1 MPRNIKKEATQM
13 QSKEFQ
19 KIYLVIPVL
28 AIVLALAAC
37 YFANP
42 EKGLN
47 ETSPHADSADISPGK
62 DISREDDY
70 QCS

>member
-47 ETSPHADSADISPGK
+47 ETSPCICQLKIQSKVH
-62 DISREDDY
+62 
-70 QCS
+70 